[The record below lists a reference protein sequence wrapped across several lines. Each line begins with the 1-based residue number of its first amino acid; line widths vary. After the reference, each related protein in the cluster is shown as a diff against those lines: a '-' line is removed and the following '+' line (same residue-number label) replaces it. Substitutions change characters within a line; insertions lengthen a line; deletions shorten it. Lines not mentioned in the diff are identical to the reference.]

1 MSMEQQTETSSG
13 EKRPQP
19 EDRARA
25 VSGMFG
31 AIVNWYDPLNRILS
45 LGLDQR
51 WRRRLA
57 DAVLPGGRSFPDPSG
72 EFKGMVLDLA
82 AGTLD
87 VGLALR
93 KRYPGVRVPS
103 LDFCLPMLKYGKRK
117 LQGEDEKCIWP
128 VAADALLLPLSDACV
143 DGITMAFGIRN
154 IAPREAAFAEMARV
168 LVPGGRACILEFG
181 SGQQKI
187 WFGLYNLYLRRI
199 LPRIGFLSGNADAYT
214 YLAESIMAF
223 PSPKALAE
231 ELHQAGFA
239 RVYHVPLTSGI
250 VCLHIAEK
258 GKR

>member
-1 MSMEQQTETSSG
+1 MSMEQQPETPFE
-13 EKRPQP
+13 EKHSQP
-19 EDRARA
+19 ENRARA
-25 VSGMFG
+25 VSDMFG
-31 AIVNWYDPLNRILS
+31 AIVNWYDPLNRVLS

-51 WRRRLA
+51 WRKHLA
-57 DAVLPGGRSFPDPSG
+57 DAVLPGVRSFPDPSG
-72 EFKGMVLDLA
+72 QLKGIVLDLA

-93 KRYPGVRVPS
+93 RRYPGIRVPS
-103 LDFCLPMLKYGKRK
+103 LDFCPPMLKHGKRK
-117 LQGEDEKCIWP
+117 LQGEDEKNIWP
-128 VAADALLLPLSDACV
+128 VAADALLLPLPDACV

-154 IAPREAAFAEMARV
+154 IASRETAFAEMARV

-187 WFGLYNLYLRRI
+187 WFGLYNAYLRHI
-199 LPRIGFLSGNADAYT
+199 LPRIGFLSGNAKAYA

-223 PSPKALAE
+223 PSPEALAG

-258 GKR
+258 SNC